1 MTHDLMVLLA
11 PGPPDAEWE
20 AEKAGW
26 RARAMGNAATAMAAD
41 LPELGAAVSTRQ
53 TGPATLSA
61 SCCERHHRPH
71 HPR

>member
-26 RARAMGNAATAMAAD
+26 RARAMGNVVCSYRDGSRLARAWRRGFDAAD
-41 LPELGAAVSTRQ
+41 RSNDPLG
-53 TGPATLSA
+53 LML
-61 SCCERHHRPH
+61 
-71 HPR
+71 